1 RGGGAFWRCQPHAT
15 MPGWNAAC
23 LRFQGSMPTGPGFT
37 SEKTRS
43 IIAARSAGCA
53 RDCPRREQTSRG
65 RWPMRGP
72 LTLPALFVLAGA
84 ATQASAQASGT
95 QTGSAQSPPPPPT
108 RLLRPAPPAR
118 DPHTPGYVAA
128 TELPDGAV
136 PSPTVDG
143 NFIIGP
149 THPPAPEMTIR

>member
-1 RGGGAFWRCQPHAT
+1 
-15 MPGWNAAC
+15 
-23 LRFQGSMPTGPGFT
+23 
-37 SEKTRS
+37 
-43 IIAARSAGCA
+43 
-53 RDCPRREQTSRG
+53 
-65 RWPMRGP
+65 MRGP
-72 LTLPALFVLAGA
+72 MTLPALFVLAGA
-84 ATQASAQASGT
+84 ATQASGT

-143 NFIIGP
+143 
-149 THPPAPEMTIR
+149 